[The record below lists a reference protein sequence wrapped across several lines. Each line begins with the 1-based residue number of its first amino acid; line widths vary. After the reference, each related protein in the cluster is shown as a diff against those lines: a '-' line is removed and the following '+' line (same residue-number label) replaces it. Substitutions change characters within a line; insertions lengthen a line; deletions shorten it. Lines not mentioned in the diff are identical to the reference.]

1 MMFAAA
7 VAMLVANSPLWNAYD
22 SLWHTYA
29 GLAVGD
35 WSLKMS
41 LLHWVNDGLMA
52 IFFFLVGLEIKR
64 EILFGELASVRR
76 AALPVVAA
84 VGGAVLP
91 ALLFWILNRGGPYI
105 AGWGVPMATD
115 IAFAVAILALLG
127 SRAPLWL
134 KTFVTA
140 LAIADD
146 LMAVLVIAVF
156 YSAQIDV
163 VALAWAA
170 GGLAILFALNRGGV
184 QRPLAYVAPILLTWF
199 FVYQSGVHA
208 TIAGVVAAALIPAG
222 RRRES
227 ARQSEELDRSLQA
240 AMASQ
245 SLKEDRADRDAELE
259 AMDLREEALAE
270 VADEAHESSATLYRM
285 EHAIHP
291 WVAFLVL
298 PIFAFANA
306 GIPIPRVSPAE
317 LLGHPLPLGIILGLF
332 LGKQVGITGLT
343 WLAVRLRLGVLPEGA
358 KWSTLW
364 GGSLLAGIGFT
375 MSIFIASLAFS
386 EGEALALA
394 KIGIIVASLLS
405 ALAGIV
411 VLRAGS
417 PGRADTTGGSG

>member
-1 MMFAAA
+1 MMVAAA
-7 VAMLVANSPLWNAYD
+7 VAMLVANSPLWDAYD
-22 SLWHTYA
+22 ALLHTYA

-35 WSLKMS
+35 WALKMS
-41 LLHWVNDGLMA
+41 LLHWINDGLMA
-52 IFFFLVGLEIKR
+52 VFFFLVGLEIKR
-64 EILFGELASVRR
+64 EILYGELASLRR
-76 AALPVVAA
+76 AALPVVGA

-91 ALLFWILNRGGPYI
+91 ALLFWFLNRGGPYT
-105 AGWGVPMATD
+105 AGWGIPMATD

-127 SRAPLWL
+127 TRAPLWL

-146 LMAVLVIAVF
+146 LMAVLVIAIF

-163 VALAWAA
+163 AALGWAA

-184 QRPLAYVAPILLTWF
+184 QRPLAYVAPILFIWF

-208 TIAGVVAAALIPAG
+208 TIAGVAAAALIPAG

-227 ARQSEELDRSLQA
+227 ERQAEEFDRSLHA
-240 AMASQ
+240 AMESQ
-245 SLKEDRADRDAELE
+245 SRKEYGADRDAQL
-259 AMDLREEALAE
+259 AALDLREDTLAE
-270 VADEAHESSATLYRM
+270 LANEAHESSAALYRM

-298 PIFAFANA
+298 PVFAFANA

-332 LGKQVGITGLT
+332 IGKQVGITGLT

-386 EGEALALA
+386 EVEALALA

-405 ALAGIV
+405 AVAGIL
-411 VLRAGS
+411 VLRFS
-417 PGRADTTGGSG
+417 RAETADAPGGSS